1 MTIEETQAR
10 IKELEAELK
19 QLKRQ
24 KLNSSI
30 KEEFKEE
37 FPFVV
42 NMAEDPRADMCRA
55 LSLLVRQTCFQCE
68 KITDRKLSRAKAYM
82 TISVKEM
89 TVEQINKYKEI
100 VKRIL
105 EVIADYQILTTPTMF
120 IERTAE
126 LTTRNDLV
134 DELSH
139 TQENIFSDDDFSAV
153 DYIRRFK

>member
-10 IKELEAELK
+10 IKELEAEIK
-19 QLKRQ
+19 KLKRQ
-24 KLNSSI
+24 KLNLSI

-68 KITDRKLSRAKAYM
+68 KITDRKFRNDKVYM

-89 TVEQINKYKEI
+89 TVEQVNKYTEI
-100 VKRIL
+100 VKKIL
-105 EVIADYQILTTPTMF
+105 EVLADYQILTSPNFYT
-120 IERTAE
+120 EKTAE
-126 LTTRNDLV
+126 VSTRNDLV
-134 DELSH
+134 EELSY
-139 TQENIFSDDDFSAV
+139 TKENIFSDDDFSV
-153 DYIRRFK
+153 SDYVRRFK